1 VIVLVHSGIC
11 DARMWEGF
19 DVAGATPYEMRGFGN
34 NPLPPAGEFS
44 HADDL
49 EEALAG
55 EQAAL
60 VGASFGGLVCLEL
73 AARRPDLVTDL
84 VLLDPPLPDHS
95 WSPEVLRNW
104 EHEERLLEQGEWRA
118 AAEWNAD
125 FWLSGAAGPELRV
138 RVIEMQERAFELQS
152 ESEAEEAEHDSVDLG
167 AVRARTLVAVGELD
181 KPDLHAIAERLVRGI
196 DGAQAARIEGAGHLP
211 SLERPDVT
219 ARLVRDFLGR

>member
-1 VIVLVHSGIC
+1 MLVHSGIC
-11 DARMWEGF
+11 DARMWDGF
-19 DVAGATPYEMRGFGN
+19 DVPGATPYEMRGFGD
-34 NPLPPAGEFS
+34 NPLPAAGEYS

-55 EQAAL
+55 RQVVL
-60 VGASFGGLVCLEL
+60 VGASFGALVCLEL

-84 VLLDPPLPDHS
+84 VVLDAPLPDHS
-95 WSPEVLRNW
+95 WSPEMLRNW
-104 EHEERLLEQGEWRA
+104 EHEDGLLEQGEWRA

-125 FWLSGAAGPELRV
+125 FWLSGAAGPELRA
-138 RVIEMQERAFELQS
+138 RVIEMQERAFQLQS
-152 ESEAEEAEHDSVDLG
+152 ESEAEEAEHEPVDLA

-181 KPDLHAIAERLVRGI
+181 KPDLHAIAERLVEGI
-196 DGAQAARIEGAGHLP
+196 DGAQLARIEGAGHLP